1 MSDSLRND
9 LVVSGG
15 GMVGASLAL
24 AVCRMGLR
32 VRLFERRSRE
42 DCRSADP
49 YERASLV
56 SLGSGRFLAGIG
68 IDVAALGTPVARM
81 RVWDGQGF
89 GSIHLDAEDGGE
101 MLLGHIVENRRLEQA
116 LHEAI
121 CATGETVLH
130 YAEELVETVPCHRE
144 IALRSKQG
152 SSLSTT
158 LLAIAEGRQSPLRK
172 QVTNA
177 PLFRED
183 YGQDGITATVWM
195 EKPHRH
201 VAYQRFL
208 DSGPLAILP
217 FGNDHDG
224 RPRASMVWSAKR
236 PLARRL
242 MAMDDDAFLA
252 ALNQAFG
259 PQLGRFYQ
267 IGPRAAFPLSG
278 LHSSRY
284 ISQRAVLLG
293 DSAHGVHPLAGLGVN
308 LGLRDAETL
317 AKLIGAAIARQE
329 DWGEPA
335 TLRCFQA
342 QRRPDNLATVLA
354 CGGLSHLFSNNHR
367 GLAALR
373 DAGMFATGFLFP
385 LKRFLIRQAM
395 GL

>member
-24 AVCRMGLR
+24 AVGRMGLR

-42 DCRSADP
+42 ACHAVDP

-101 MLLGHIVENRRLEQA
+101 ALLGHICENRRLEQA
-116 LHEAI
+116 IHGALG
-121 CATGETVLH
+121 ATDDAVLH
-130 YAEELVETVPCHRE
+130 YAEELVETAPCQRE
-144 IALRSKQG
+144 IALRSNQG
-152 SSLSTT
+152 GRLSAT
-158 LLAIAEGRQSPLRK
+158 LLAVAEGRQSPLRK
-172 QVTNA
+172 QVVNA
-177 PLFRED
+177 PLFREG

-201 VAYQRFL
+201 IAYQRFL

-217 FGNDHDG
+217 FRNDHDG
-224 RPRASMVWSAKR
+224 RPRASLVWSAKR

-242 MAMDDDAFLA
+242 MAMDNSAFLA
-252 ALNQAFG
+252 ALNEAFG

-267 IGPRAAFPLSG
+267 IGPRAAFALSG

-284 ISQRAVLLG
+284 IGRRAVLLG

-317 AKLIGAAIARQE
+317 ATLIGTAITRHE

-335 TLRCFQA
+335 TLRSFQA

-367 GLAALR
+367 GLATLR